1 MKRALFITLGILIV
15 LVAGALSYVKFVLP
29 EVPLSS
35 AVKVDITSER
45 IQRGEY
51 LANHVTLCMD
61 CHSTRDWS
69 KYSGPLMPGTLG
81 KGGEYFDEKLGMPG
95 KFYSKN
101 ITPYH
106 LKNWSDA
113 EIFRA
118 ITSGVNKN
126 GEALFPLMPYL
137 YYGKMDKE
145 DVYDIIAYVRSLRPI
160 ENTTPGHRIDFP
172 MNLIV
177 NTIPDEAHLSVKPPK
192 SDTIAYGA
200 YLTNAAACM
209 ECHTRVERGQIIPE
223 LAFAGGREFI
233 GPNGAS
239 ISANITPDR
248 ESGIGKWS
256 AEDFVE
262 RFKAYK
268 NYDSLPLMA
277 ANEVNTI
284 MPWYMFSGMEESDL
298 IAIYKYLQSLKPIQN
313 KVIHFRTAALAHNS
327 KQKSK
332 N

>member
-1 MKRALFITLGILIV
+1 MKRTLFIILGMLIILVI
-15 LVAGALSYVKFVLP
+15 GALVYVRLALP
-29 EVPLSS
+29 EVSLLTD
-35 AVKVDITSER
+35 VKVDITSER

-61 CHSTRDWS
+61 CHSTRDWT
-69 KYSGPLMPGTLG
+69 KFSGPLIPETLG
-81 KGGEYFDEKLGMPG
+81 KGGEYFDENLGMPG
-95 KFYSKN
+95 KLYSKN

-113 EIFRA
+113 ELFRA

-126 GEALFPLMPYL
+126 GEALFPLMPYPN
-137 YYGKMDKE
+137 YGKMDKE
-145 DVYDIIAYVRSLRPI
+145 DIYDIIAYIRSLRPI
-160 ENTTPGHRIDFP
+160 ENTTPGHIFDFP
-172 MNLIV
+172 MNFII
-177 NTIPDEAHLSVKPPK
+177 NTIPDKAHLSVKPAK

-200 YLTNAAACM
+200 YLTNAAACI
-209 ECHTRVERGQIIPE
+209 ECHTQVERGHIIPD

-239 ISANITPDR
+239 ISANITPDN

-268 NYDSLPLMA
+268 SYDSLPTMA
-277 ANEVNTI
+277 SNEINTL
-284 MPWYMFSGMEESDL
+284 MPWYMFSGMQESDL
-298 IAIYKYLQSLKPIQN
+298 VAIYKYLQSLKPIKN
-313 KVIHFRTAALAHNS
+313 KVVHYRSTALAQNP
-327 KQKSK
+327 K
-332 N
+332 